1 VIRGTH
7 LTVRRGLKVLLDD
20 TEFVI
25 HPGERVG
32 FVGKNGAGK
41 TTLFGLLQGQLDAE
55 AGSLDIPAGWRIAS
69 VAQELHADDRPAREF
84 VIDGDVALRA
94 LQAERAALGD
104 EGDGTQIAN
113 LEIALGEAGAW
124 DAHARAEQ
132 LLAGLGFRPDQW
144 MNSVESFSGGWRMR
158 LALARALMAPSEL
171 LLLDEPTNHL
181 DLDAMLWLERW
192 LAAYGGTV
200 LLISH
205 DTEFLNAVARVILH
219 FDHGKLVRYKGGYDD
234 FLIQRAERLRQTNI
248 AIAKQTRETA
258 HLQAFIDRF
267 KAKASKAKQAQSRVK
282 ALARMQ
288 VLAPLKTEAGIHI
301 AIPTPENMPDPL
313 LTLEHARIGYGDT
326 PILDKVRL
334 MVRGGSRIGIL
345 GANGAGK
352 STLIKTLCGELP
364 LQAGERLPA
373 RGLAI
378 GYFAQHQLDMLDLNA
393 SPLLHL
399 SRIAPTTREQI
410 LRNYLGGFG
419 FTGNTVLDRVE
430 PMSGGEKARLAL
442 ALIVWQKPNLL
453 LLDEPS
459 NHLDVDTREALAEA
473 LAEFGGS
480 MLMVSHDRHLLRT
493 TVDSFW
499 IVADGAVHEFDGDL
513 EDYRD
518 WLAARTSGKSSVSSG
533 GTSSTSAGSGPGHAA
548 SSSNERQDR
557 AALIEPN
564 ELAGKASG
572 SHASQSSAGI
582 DNGDASQHPASS
594 SAYSTET
601 AARTGQG
608 SPSAMTPADRKKQR
622 QEEAEQRQR
631 LGALRRPLEKQI
643 AALENTMEQSRKRL
657 AALDALLAQADIYE
671 ESRRDERIQALTEH
685 GALTSAVDKA
695 ENDWLA
701 LQEQLEDLK

>member
-1 VIRGTH
+1 MIRGTH

-144 MNSVESFSGGWRMR
+144 INSVESFSGGWRMR

-364 LQAGERLPA
+364 LQSGERLPA

-518 WLAARTSGKSSVSSG
+518 WLATRTSGKSSVSTSG
-533 GTSSTSAGSGPGHAA
+533 ASSTSAGSGLTHAA
-548 SSSNERQDR
+548 LPSNGRQDR
-557 AALIEPN
+557 GEAASIEPDESTDN
-564 ELAGKASG
+564 ASG
-572 SHASQSSAGI
+572 SRASRSG
-582 DNGDASQHPASS
+582 NGNGNASQHPAYP
-594 SAYSTET
+594 SANAN
-601 AARTGQG
+601 AARVGQG
-608 SPSAMTPADRKKQR
+608 NASAMTPADRKRQR

-631 LGALRRPLEKQI
+631 LGAVRRPLEKQI
-643 AALENTMEQSRKRL
+643 AALEGTMEKSRKRL
-657 AALDALLAQADIYE
+657 AELDALLAQADIYE

-685 GALTSAVDKA
+685 GALTGAVDEA

-701 LQEQLEDLK
+701 LQEQLEALK